1 MCKGA
6 EPRQI
11 RRQKDQ
17 NLSISHDL
25 LPIRQSERVYE
36 LKRARQLSSHYYVTG
51 RSFMLDY
58 SSDQLASAYDL
69 TDDTVESPQGPK
81 IWLKKSEEW
90 QDLAVLHG
98 FSFPFQF
105 LIPRSGGR
113 SSSRPRLPQGM
124 TMTLRECVDRRDTD
138 LREELAFSP
147 YKRP

>member
-1 MCKGA
+1 
-6 EPRQI
+6 
-11 RRQKDQ
+11 
-17 NLSISHDL
+17 
-25 LPIRQSERVYE
+25 
-36 LKRARQLSSHYYVTG
+36 
-51 RSFMLDY
+51 MLDY